1 MSSLSAK
8 FTTGFVTSTR
18 VTHATP
24 SGMYAHTA
32 SRDWECDSDLPENVQ
47 TECPDFKDIA
57 RQLVEDWPGNE
68 FSVS

>member
-1 MSSLSAK
+1 M
-8 FTTGFVTSTR
+8 TSTR

-32 SRDWECDSDLPENVQ
+32 NRDWECDTDLLADDVPTQCPE
-47 TECPDFKDIA
+47 FKDIA